1 MGHPFLPDRPVDLQQ
16 DRASIE
22 AGGIPL
28 RAQRRIAEM
37 HGSQR
42 PIFTS
47 TLSPAETI
55 ICRQNGM
62 EALSQVMGSSV
73 YHVGWSS
80 YVSYNSGELGPLTAA
95 YERARELALSRM
107 QQEAMLLRAHAVV
120 GVIVKERGHAWSGE
134 TTEFTAVGTAVRIA
148 GMPPVQFP
156 ALSLMSADELY
167 KLHGAGYW
175 PTGIA
180 MGNCIWYEPHAD
192 CYDEGSWASSE
203 LPAHTHASRG
213 ARQLSVARFHA
224 SARRLGGDGVV
235 GVRVH
240 RAGRDGEYEIN
251 DSKHTSFLLEVMLL
265 GTAVVR
271 RGEARPPP
279 RPLRVLDLRG
289 RPMKSEEHAEL
300 RVRGENE

>member
-1 MGHPFLPDRPVDLQQ
+1 MGHPFLPDRPVDQRQ

-28 RAQRRIAEM
+28 RAQRRIAEL
-37 HGSQR
+37 HASQS

-55 ICRQNGM
+55 VCRQNGM
-62 EALSQVMGSSV
+62 EALSQVMGTSM
-73 YHVGWSS
+73 YHVGWSGYS
-80 YVSYNSGELGPLTAA
+80 TYDCGELGVITAA

-120 GVIVKERGHAWSGE
+120 GVVVKESGHAWSGD
-134 TTEFTAVGTAVRIA
+134 TMEFTAVGTAVRIA
-148 GMPPVQFP
+148 GMAPVQFP
-156 ALSLMSADELY
+156 ALSLMNADELY
-167 KLHGAGYW
+167 KLHSAGYW

-180 MGNCIWYEPHAD
+180 MGNCFWYDPHAD
-192 CYDEGSWASSE
+192 CFGEGNWASSE
-203 LPAHTHASRG
+203 LTSHSYAS
-213 ARQLSVARFHA
+213 H
-224 SARRLGGDGVV
+224 SARRLAVERFRAFAQRLGGDGVV
-235 GVRVH
+235 GVRVR
-240 RAGRDGEYEIN
+240 RAGRDSEYEVN
-251 DSKHTSFLLEVMLL
+251 DSKHTSFTLEVMLL
-265 GTAVVR
+265 GTSVVR

-289 RPMKSEEHAEL
+289 RPMKSEDTAEL